1 MESNLHKPK
10 YWKSLNQLN
19 NKPESA
25 EVSAHEFQQGVTDDF
40 DINQLPDKSRR
51 KFLAVLGAS
60 AAFAA
65 TACSDYHDKGE
76 IITYNKKPASV
87 TNGQANYY
95 ATTLNNG
102 LGVLVKS
109 REGRPIKI
117 DGNPEHLINQGKID
131 AASQASILDLYDPGR
146 LRTPLRKSDSKLM
159 LFREDMP
166 AAQWD
171 VIDKEMVDILKKA
184 SVAGKEIAIITSKII
199 SPTQN
204 KLFDDFV
211 AKYPTTK
218 VYSYQLINDSEKRKA
233 WSDCYGTNQMPVTKY
248 DAADVI
254 LALECDFIGT
264 EGNNTENIRKYTSR
278 RNVDDAKN
286 FNKLYAVEADYSLTG
301 ACADV
306 RLRLS
311 PENQYAFVLAL
322 INELVH
328 KHGKNSS
335 IIPSNILSDLSQF
348 SLSKIVDENKLNKKY
363 VDELVKDLAEKSA
376 KVLVTAGSQLPY
388 QVHVA
393 VNVLNEVLGSVQNV
407 YDFKA
412 NDVIFRPL
420 SSKGEIKDLVGK
432 MNAGQVGVLINF
444 DVNPV
449 YHFPKNLGYENALS
463 KVPTIVSLV
472 ESLNET
478 CKNNSYILSINNA
491 LESWGDFK
499 LRTGMLSTQQPLI
512 SPIHD
517 TRQKEAILLNWL
529 SEDVTKYNVDIYQK
543 YLMDNWQKNLFPTL
557 GLGLDFNSFW
567 YSVLHDGFVSFNE
580 APAQYSPYNYSA
592 FNSLLSNNA
601 AFNKAKSGFTVILKP
616 GQFLNDGKQAN
627 NGWILELPHPI
638 TKIVWDNCAAMSP
651 ETAKELKVQY
661 GEDAKNLISDFIEV
675 KIGDRKLKLPIV
687 VLPGMADKVISVQ
700 LGYGRTN
707 AGEVGNGVGF
717 NAGLLMSFEG
727 DVSDWIYTGAIVTKA
742 NETYTLV
749 STQEHHSLD
758 DAFVKDVHKK
768 RHIIQEYQVPHYM
781 EFEKKYEEA
790 KKKLEEEYKDKPD
803 EFKKALKS
811 EKLHLL
817 GHHEYLTHSV
827 YPPFEYTGVKW
838 AMAIDMNKCIACN
851 VCVTACNAE
860 NNVPIVGKDE
870 CSKGREMHWM
880 RIDTYFS
887 GTPEEPETSM
897 QPMLCQH
904 CDQAPCE
911 NVCPVVATSHST
923 DGLNQMV
930 YNRCV
935 GTRYCSNNCP
945 YKVRRYNFFDFR
957 NDFADGYYRK
967 DTLELLHNPEV
978 TVRSRGVMEKC
989 SFCVQRIQ
997 EGRQNALKE
1006 GRTIVGTDVKTACQ
1020 EACPSAAIT
1029 FGDMNDAKSEL
1040 SRLREHKIGYQVL
1053 ETINIRPNVTYIARL
1068 RNNNSEGEQGE
1079 H

>member
-1 MESNLHKPK
+1 MESNLNKPK

-19 NKPESA
+19 NKPESI
-25 EVSAHEFQQGVTDDF
+25 ELSANEFKQGVTADF

-60 AAFAA
+60 TAFAA
-65 TACSDYHDKGE
+65 TACSDYFDKGE
-76 IITYNKKPASV
+76 IVTYNKKPSGV
-87 TNGQANYY
+87 TYGMANYY

-102 LGVLVKS
+102 MGVLVKS

-146 LRTPLRKSDSKLM
+146 IRFPIRKSDSKL
-159 LFREDMP
+159 LLYSNDMP

-171 VIDKEMVDILKKA
+171 VIDKEMVDLLKKA
-184 SVAGKEIAIITSKII
+184 SEAGKEIAIISGKIN

-204 KLFDDFV
+204 KLFEDFT
-211 AKYPTTK
+211 AKFPTTK
-218 VYSYQLINDSEKRKA
+218 VYSYQLINDMEKRRA
-233 WSDCYGTNQMPVTKY
+233 WNDCYGNNQMPVTKF

-264 EGNNTENIRKYTSR
+264 EGNPIEQIRKYTSR

-286 FNKLYAVEADYSLTG
+286 FNKLYAVEADYTLTG
-301 ACADV
+301 ACSDV

-328 KHGKNSS
+328 KFGKSS
-335 IIPSNILSDLSQF
+335 SVLTSLISSKISLY
-348 SLSKIVDENKLNKKY
+348 SLSKIVDENKLNKKS
-363 VDELVKDLAEKSA
+363 VDELIKDLAEKSS
-376 KVLVTAGSQLPY
+376 KVLVTAGSRLPY
-388 QVHVA
+388 QVHLA
-393 VNVLNEVLGSVQNV
+393 VNLLNEVLGSVQNI

-412 NDVIFRPL
+412 NDIIFRAL
-420 SSKGEIKDLVGK
+420 SSKMEIKDFVGK
-432 MNAGQVGVLINF
+432 MNSGQIAVLINF

-449 YHFPKNLGYENALS
+449 YHFPKNLGYESALS
-463 KVPTIVSLV
+463 KVPAVVSFA
-472 ESLNET
+472 ESLNES
-478 CKNNSYILSINNA
+478 CLSNTFVLPINND

-529 SEDVTKYNVDIYQK
+529 SDDVTKYYADIYQK
-543 YLMDNWQKNLFPTL
+543 YLLDNWKNNIFPTL

-567 YSVLHDGFVSFNE
+567 FSVLHDGFVSYSE
-580 APAQYSPYNYSA
+580 PPVQYSV
-592 FNSLLSNNA
+592 FNSQPFLNA
-601 AFNKAKSGFTVILKP
+601 AYNKPKSGFTVILTP
-616 GQFLNDGKQAN
+616 GQFLIDGKQSN
-627 NGWILELPHPI
+627 NGWIQELPHPI
-638 TKIVWDNCAAMSP
+638 TKIVWDNYAAMSP
-651 ETAKELKVQY
+651 ETAKELKVEY
-661 GEDAKNLISDFIEV
+661 GEDPRNWVADNIEI
-675 KIGDRKLKLPIV
+675 KIADRKLKLPIV
-687 VLPGMADKVISVQ
+687 VQPGIAEKVISIQ
-700 LGYGRTN
+700 LGYGRTH

-717 NAGLLMSFEG
+717 NAGVLMSFDG
-727 DVSDWIYTGAIVTKA
+727 DLSDWIYTGVSITKSHD
-742 NETYTLV
+742 TYKLV

-768 RHIIQEYQVPHYM
+768 RHIIQEYPVPFYID
-781 EFEKKYEEA
+781 FEKKYDEA
-790 KKKLEEEYKDKPD
+790 KKKLEEEYKNKPED
-803 EFKKALKS
+803 FKKALNS

-851 VCVTACNAE
+851 ACVTACNVE
-860 NNVPIVGKDE
+860 NNIPIVGKDE

-911 NVCPVVATSHST
+911 NVCPVVATSHSP

-945 YKVRRYNFFDFR
+945 FKVRRYNFFDFR

-989 SFCVQRIQ
+989 SFCVQRIA
-997 EGRQNALKE
+997 EGRQNAIKE

-1040 SRLREHKIGYQVL
+1040 SRLREHNIGYQVM
-1053 ETINIRPNVTYIARL
+1053 ETLNIRPNVTYIARL
-1068 RNNNSEGEQGE
+1068 RNNNSEEGHGE